1 MFKIIIAIVILLCSW
16 SIQPAEKV
24 VVIDGDTV
32 KVGSE
37 KIRLAEIDAPE
48 VSQRFGMQS
57 KNYLAHLVEGKSVK
71 VDRNGKD
78 LYGRT
83 IATLYVDGK
92 NINAVMVE
100 NGMAWSYRSANM
112 RRLELKARHNKAGLW
127 QDASPVRP
135 SEYRKARSSN
145 G

>member
-1 MFKIIIAIVILLCSW
+1 MLKVIIAIVILLCSW
-16 SIQPAEKV
+16 SIQPTEKV
-24 VVIDGDTV
+24 TVIDGDTV
-32 KVGSE
+32 RIGSE
-37 KIRLAEIDAPE
+37 KIRLAQIDAPE
-48 VSQRFGMQS
+48 MSQRYGMQS
-57 KNYLAHLVEGKSVK
+57 KNYLAHLVEGKNVK

-92 NINAVMVE
+92 NVNETMVE
-100 NGMAWSYRSANM
+100 QGMAWSYRSANM
-112 RRLELKARHNKAGLW
+112 RKYELKARQNKAGLW
-127 QDASPVRP
+127 QDTNPTRP